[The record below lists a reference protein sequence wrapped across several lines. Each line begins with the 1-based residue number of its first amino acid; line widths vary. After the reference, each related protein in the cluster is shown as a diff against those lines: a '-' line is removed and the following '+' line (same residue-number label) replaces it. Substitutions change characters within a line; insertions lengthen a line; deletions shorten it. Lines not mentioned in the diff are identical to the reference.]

1 MNYQSLSNEQLVEA
15 LKSGNH
21 RAFEEIYDRFAEKL
35 FALAY
40 AQVGNKEEAEDI
52 IHDLFEDLWKKQA
65 ESSIRNLATYLV
77 VSVKYLTVAYIKSQ
91 MSLRKFQEYLIFNEI
106 QQFNAVEDIVN
117 FGDLQRAVDNAMKT
131 LPEKTVEVFKM
142 SRFERK
148 SVRDIADNLQLSEK
162 AVEYH
167 ITKSLRVLREHL
179 HQHTQV
185 G

>member
-35 FALAY
+35 FSLAY
-40 AQVGNKEEAEDI
+40 TQVGSKEEAEDI
-52 IHDLFEDLWKKQA
+52 IHDLFEDLWKKRA
-65 ESSIRNLATYLV
+65 ESTIRNLATYLV

-106 QQFNAVEDIVN
+106 QQFNMVEDIVN
-117 FGDLQRAVDNAMKT
+117 FGDLQRAVENAMKT

-148 SVRDIADNLQLSEK
+148 SVRDIAENLQLSEK

-179 HQHTQV
+179 HLHVQA